1 MIMSMT
7 GYGRAEQAFEQYDIT
22 VELRSVNHRYF
33 EFSIR
38 APRQYAFLEDK
49 LKKLCQSR
57 ISRGKVDMFLSIV
70 SHDNEGV
77 EVEVNHP
84 LAKGYID
91 ALSEIAETYGIPNG
105 VNSAVISRFADV
117 FTVNRVAVDEDKLWS
132 DVADVANRAVDAF
145 IEMRRKEGEKLREDV
160 LIHAQNILGYVA
172 EIEAESP
179 NTVAAY
185 RSRLEEKMRELL
197 GNAQV
202 DEQRLL
208 TETAVFADKIAVDE
222 ETVRLRS
229 HFKQLETMLSSNSA
243 VGRNIDFLIQEMNRE
258 ANTIGSKSQNVK
270 IAHTVVAV
278 KSEIEKIREQI
289 QNIE

>member
-7 GYGRAEQAFEQYDIT
+7 GYGRAEQAFESYDIT

-33 EFSIR
+33 EFSVR

-49 LKKLCQSR
+49 LKKLCQAR
-57 ISRGKVDMFLSIV
+57 ISRGKVDMFLSV
-70 SHDNEGV
+70 AVHAAEGV
-77 EVEVNHP
+77 EVSVNHTI
-84 LAKGYID
+84 AKSYVA
-91 ALSEIAETYGIPNG
+91 ALNEIAEAYSIPNG
-105 VNSAVISRFADV
+105 VNAALIARFQDV
-117 FTVNRVAVDEDKLWS
+117 LTVSQAELDEEALW
-132 DVADVANRAVDAF
+132 ADVASVANSAVDAF
-145 IEMRRKEGEKLREDV
+145 IQMRRKEGEKLRDDV
-160 LIHAQNILGYVA
+160 LSRAKTIMGYVSQV
-172 EIEAESP
+172 EAESP

-185 RSRLEEKMRELL
+185 RARLEEKMRELL
-197 GNAQV
+197 GAAQV

-208 TETAVFADKIAVDE
+208 TETAIFADKIAVDE

-229 HFKQLETMLSSNSA
+229 HFKQLEAMLSSDNA

-258 ANTIGSKSQNVK
+258 ANTIGSKSQNVA
-270 IAHTVVAV
+270 IAHTVVAI

>member
-7 GYGRAEQAFEQYDIT
+7 GYGRAEQGFEGYDIT

-57 ISRGKVDMFLSIV
+57 ISRGKVDMFLTVV
-70 SHDNEGV
+70 SHDNGGV
-77 EVEVNHP
+77 EVSVNHP
-84 LAKGYID
+84 LAKGYVD
-91 ALSEIAETYGIPNG
+91 ALNELADTYGIPNG
-105 VNSAVISRFADV
+105 VNAAVISRFTDV
-117 FTVNRVAVDEDKLWS
+117 FTVNRVAVDEDALW
-132 DVADVANRAVDAF
+132 ADVAAVANSAVDAF
-145 IEMRRKEGEKLREDV
+145 IEMRRIEGAKLREDV
-160 LIHAQNILGYVA
+160 LGRAKTILGYVA
-172 EIEAESP
+172 EIETESP

-185 RSRLEEKMRELL
+185 RARLEEKMRELL
-197 GNAQV
+197 GAAQV

-208 TETAVFADKIAVDE
+208 TETAIFADKIAVDE

-229 HFKQLETMLSSNSA
+229 HFKQLETMLSSNNA
-243 VGRNIDFLIQEMNRE
+243 VGRNIDFLVQEMNRE
-258 ANTIGSKSQNVK
+258 ANTIGSKSQNVS
-270 IAHTVVAV
+270 IAHKVVAI

>member
-7 GYGRAEQAFEQYDIT
+7 GYGRAEKAFDKYDIS

-70 SHDNEGV
+70 SHDTDGV
-77 EVEVNHP
+77 EVAVNHP

-91 ALSEIAETYGIPNG
+91 ALSEIADTYGIPNG
-105 VNSAVISRFADV
+105 VSAETLGRFSDIFV
-117 FTVNRVAVDEDKLWS
+117 VNRVAVDEEELWSNVS
-132 DVADVANRAVDAF
+132 DVAGTAIDAF
-145 IEMRRKEGEKLREDV
+145 LEMRRREGEKLREDV
-160 LIHAQNILGYVA
+160 LEHANNILGLVA

-185 RSRLEEKMRELL
+185 RERLEEKMRELL

-208 TETAVFADKIAVDE
+208 TETAIFADKIAVDE

-229 HFKQLETMLSSNSA
+229 HFKQLNEMLSSGNA

-270 IAHTVVAV
+270 IAHTVVSI

>member
-7 GYGRAEQAFEQYDIT
+7 GYGRCEQAFEQYDIT

-49 LKKLCQSR
+49 LKKLCQAR

-70 SHDNEGV
+70 SHDNDGV
-77 EVEVNHP
+77 EVAVNHP
-84 LAKGYID
+84 LAKGYVD
-91 ALSEIAETYGIPNG
+91 ALNEIAETYAIPNG
-105 VNSAVISRFADV
+105 INAAVISRFSDV
-117 FTVNRVAVDEDKLWS
+117 FTVNRVAVDEDALW
-132 DVADVANRAVDAF
+132 ADVAQVANTAVDAF
-145 IEMRRKEGEKLREDV
+145 IEMRRKEGEKLRDDV
-160 LIHAQNILGYVA
+160 LARARTILDYVT

-185 RSRLEEKMRELL
+185 RARIEEKMRELL
-197 GNAQV
+197 GTAQV

-208 TETAVFADKIAVDE
+208 TETAIFADKIAVDE

-229 HFKQLETMLSSNSA
+229 HFKQLETMLSSNNA

-258 ANTIGSKSQNVK
+258 ANTIGSKSQNVA
-270 IAHTVVAV
+270 IAHTVVSI

>member
-1 MIMSMT
+1 MIMSMA
-7 GYGRAEQAFEQYDIT
+7 GYGRAEQAFEKYDIT

-57 ISRGKVDMFLSIV
+57 ISRGKVDMFLSVI
-70 SHDNEGV
+70 SHDSEGV
-77 EVEVNHP
+77 EVAVNHP
-84 LAKGYID
+84 LAKGYVD
-91 ALSEIAETYGIPNG
+91 ALNEIAAAYKIPDGINA
-105 VNSAVISRFADV
+105 AVISRFADV
-117 FTVNRVAVDEDKLWS
+117 FTVTHVAVDEDALW
-132 DVADVANRAVDAF
+132 ADVCAVANSAVDAF
-145 IEMRRKEGEKLREDV
+145 IEMRRIEGAKLREDV
-160 LIHAQNILGYVA
+160 ISRARTILDYVS

-185 RSRLEEKMRELL
+185 RARLEEKMRELL
-197 GNAQV
+197 GTAQV

-208 TETAVFADKIAVDE
+208 TETAIFADKIAVDE

-229 HFKQLETMLSSNSA
+229 HFKQLEAMLSSDNA

-258 ANTIGSKSQNVK
+258 ANTIGSKSQNVA
-270 IAHTVVAV
+270 IAHTVVAI